1 MAGDWIKILAATPDK
16 PEVFEIA
23 ELLGID
29 PDAVLGKLVRVWI
42 WADQNVTVRY
52 ANVTLTAQQSYADV
66 TLAAQQVCNASVAR
80 SVIDRVAGVPGFANA
95 MIASGW
101 MAIDGDKAYFTNFD
115 RHNGN
120 TAKTRA
126 LSGQRMAK
134 KRLSDEVR
142 YADVTLA
149 AQHSRNK
156 CVTREEKRRE
166 ENTNTHTPNP
176 SHQPEAEEARRSA
189 ADVCVSDEKFD
200 RPSKDDVA
208 ALAEAEALDVD
219 ASAWCEYYQ
228 ARGWLMGK
236 SPMRDW
242 RAAVRAAARAGW
254 CRRPAASAP
263 RKRLDPAAAQIAAEY
278 VRRKQQQ
285 AAGSSQAREG
295 P

>member
-1 MAGDWIKILAATPDK
+1 VCHAP
-16 PEVFEIA
+16 
-23 ELLGID
+23 
-29 PDAVLGKLVRVWI
+29 
-42 WADQNVTVRY
+42 
-52 ANVTLTAQQSYADV
+52 VTLLSRSQRDISVTDV
-66 TLAAQQVCNASVAR
+66 TLAAQPICDAGVAR
-80 SVIDRVAGVPGFANA
+80 VVIDRLSGVPGFTEA
-95 MIASGW
+95 MIGVGW
-101 MAIDGDKAYFTNFD
+101 LVIEDGQAYFPNFE

-126 LSGQRMAK
+126 LSSMRQAKRRDAEERRHASVTIMSRSQRDK
-134 KRLSDEVR
+134 T
-142 YADVTLA
+142 VTSVTPM
-149 AQHSRNK
+149 SRSQRDK
-156 CVTREEKRRE
+156 SVTREEKRRE

-176 SHQPEAEEARRSA
+176 SRKPEEEEERRSA
-189 ADVCVSDEKFD
+189 ADVCVSEEKFD
-200 RPSKDDVA
+200 TPSKDDVA

-285 AAGSSQAREG
+285 AAGSLQAREG